1 MGPGRRLSECTDVR
15 AVVQRVARAAVTVDG
30 TRVGAIG
37 RGLLV
42 FVGVT
47 VDDGDADADALASKI
62 ADLRIFA
69 DDEARMNRSVT
80 DVGGAVL
87 IVSQFTLYADVRKGR
102 RPSFT
107 AAAPAE
113 VAAPLVERVAD
124 VLRRRGLDVACGRF
138 GAQMAVELVND
149 GPVTILMEVTGG
161 RVTGP

>member
-1 MGPGRRLSECTDVR
+1 M
-15 AVVQRVARAAVTVDG
+15 
-30 TRVGAIG
+30 
-37 RGLLV
+37 

-47 VDDGDADADALASKI
+47 VDDTDADADALAHKI

-69 DDEARMNRSVT
+69 DDEARMNRSVV

-113 VAAPLVERVAD
+113 LAAPLVERVAD